1 MQTYAGIGSR
11 SITDKESK
19 IIEKISKKLSKNFVL
34 FSGNACGS
42 DQAFQTGS
50 NGNCVLFLPWA
61 GFEKQNFDFLKVLDV
76 FDLGKSRE
84 GMESV
89 EKFHPN
95 KNLTYGQKL
104 MMSRNFH
111 QIMGYKKYPKVSF
124 VVYCANEDEK
134 GNIDGGTGQ
143 AIRIARSQN
152 IPAIN
157 IRISGWQK
165 KLTEIAKSLKEK
177 S

>member
-1 MQTYAGIGSR
+1 MLTYAGVGSR
-11 SITDKESK
+11 SITEKEA
-19 IIEKISKKLSKNFVL
+19 ICIEKIANKLSKKFVL
-34 FSGNACGS
+34 FSGNAPGA
-42 DQAFQTGS
+42 DQSFQIGS

-61 GFEKQNFDFLKVLDV
+61 GFEEQNFDFLKVLDV
-76 FDLGKSRE
+76 FDLGKSGE

-89 EKFHPN
+89 GKFHPN

-104 MMSRNFH
+104 MMSRNYH
-111 QIMGYKKYPKVSF
+111 QIMGYKKYTKVSF
-124 VVYCANEDEK
+124 VVFCANEDEK
-134 GNIDGGTGQ
+134 GNVDGGTGQ

-152 IPAIN
+152 IPTIN

-165 KLTEIAKSLKEK
+165 KLTEILKSLKEK

>member
-1 MQTYAGIGSR
+1 MQTYSGIGSR

-19 IIEKISKKLSKNFVL
+19 TIEKIANKLSKNFVL
-34 FSGNACGS
+34 FSGNAPGA
-42 DQAFQTGS
+42 DQSFQTGS
-50 NGNCVLFLPWA
+50 KGNCVLFLPWA
-61 GFEKQNFDFLKVLDV
+61 GFEEQNLDFRKVLDV

-89 EKFHPN
+89 GKFHPN

-104 MMSRNFH
+104 MMSRNYH

-124 VVYCANEDEK
+124 VVCCANEDEK
-134 GNIDGGTGQ
+134 GNVEGGTGQ
-143 AIRIARSQN
+143 ACRIAKSEN
-152 IPAIN
+152 IPIIN
-157 IRISGWQK
+157 IRIPGWQK
-165 KLTEIAKSLKEK
+165 KLTEILKSLKEK

>member
-19 IIEKISKKLSKNFVL
+19 TIEKIASKLSKNFVL
-34 FSGNACGS
+34 FSGNAQGS
-42 DQAFQTGS
+42 DQSFQSGS

-61 GFEKQNFDFLKVLDV
+61 GFEEQNFDFLKVLDV
-76 FDLGKSRE
+76 FDLGKSPE

-89 EKFHPN
+89 RKYHPN

-104 MMSRNFH
+104 MMSRNYH
-111 QIMGYKKYPKVSF
+111 QIIGYKKYPKVSF

-134 GNIDGGTGQ
+134 GNIEGGTGQ
-143 AIRIARSQN
+143 AIRIARAHN
-152 IPAIN
+152 IPTIN

-165 KLTEIAKSLKEK
+165 KLTEILKLLKEK
-177 S
+177 A